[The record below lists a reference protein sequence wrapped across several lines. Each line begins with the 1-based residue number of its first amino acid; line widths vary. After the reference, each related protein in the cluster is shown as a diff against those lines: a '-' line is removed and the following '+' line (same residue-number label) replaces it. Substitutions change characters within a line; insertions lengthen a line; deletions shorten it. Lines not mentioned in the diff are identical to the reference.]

1 MMPIYSVE
9 KEGSVRLFHSLDS
22 QYELPSR
29 KYFSNVAIP
38 KLYAQTRD
46 VVSSEIKSAKFLAE
60 TTDMWSSY
68 TTEPYLSYT
77 VHFVGED
84 WKLESRCLQTLYLPE
99 DHTGENIAVPLRE
112 TLESWE
118 IDVSKQVCLT
128 TDNGSNIVC
137 ATESCLGWT
146 HLSCFGHNLHLA
158 VQNSTKNDRKVD
170 RALGV
175 CKKLVSTFSHSW
187 KKKRE
192 MRKIQEELGLPRHC
206 LVTDCATRW
215 GSTQKMIARVL
226 EQEKA
231 IRKVLSD
238 DRKTAH
244 LIPTWQDIDVL
255 ESIQAAL
262 GPLADFTDMLSGEN
276 FVTMSTI
283 LPVLHILKNE
293 VLKESE
299 NDTQLTKDIKGR
311 ILTSMEDKYSDPD
324 VSGLLNVACFLDPR
338 FITEYISSSVE
349 IAVVKDRLAREGVEM
364 VVPADGGEPADT
376 ASTSDERQQCE
387 SEPPRKRRK
396 LGSWLKAS
404 KQQQEQLNSAART
417 PEARVKEEVEQ
428 YSNIV
433 SQIQNQTH
441 LNGRRS
447 RLLITLF

>member
-1 MMPIYSVE
+1 MICRLCKKLVSAKGGNTSNLLSHLKVHHPQRHLEVKKANSKSGKDKDHAKTGKASRQPSLPNTLRSGHKYERKSRKWQQLTDAVTYCLAKDMMPIYSVE
-9 KEGSVRLFHSLDS
+9 KEGFVCLLHFLDS

-46 VVSSEIKSAKFLAE
+46 VVSAEIKSAEFLAA

-68 TTEPYLSYT
+68 TTEPYFSYT
-77 VHFVGED
+77 
-84 WKLESRCLQTLYLPE
+84 
-99 DHTGENIAVPLRE
+99 
-112 TLESWE
+112 SWE

-192 MRKIQEELGLPRHC
+192 MRKIQEELGLPQHC

-238 DRKTAH
+238 DWKTAH

-338 FITEYISSSVE
+338 FITEYISTSVE
-349 IAVVKDRLAREGVEM
+349 IAIVKDRLAREG
-364 VVPADGGEPADT
+364 
-376 ASTSDERQQCE
+376 
-387 SEPPRKRRK
+387 
-396 LGSWLKAS
+396 LKW
-404 KQQQEQLNSAART
+404 
-417 PEARVKEEVEQ
+417 
-428 YSNIV
+428 
-433 SQIQNQTH
+433 
-441 LNGRRS
+441 
-447 RLLITLF
+447 